1 VPTPATELRLKG
13 LEHKVCARGFRW
25 MNRRQRNSDFS
36 DSCTSNNSYVDRREH
51 GRISFRNMESDEFN
65 LEHCVPSKIY
75 ERPAE
80 SGRRN
85 R

>member
-1 VPTPATELRLKG
+1 MPTPATELRLKG

-25 MNRRQRNSDFS
+25 MSRRQRHSDFS
-36 DSCTSNNSYVDRREH
+36 DSCASNNSYADRWEH

-65 LEHCVPSKIY
+65 LENCVTSKIY